1 MTALFRTLS
10 AKIAGILVV
19 FFLAAVTVIGLTL
32 LVSWRFEGGAAA
44 INDAGSERMHSYRLA
59 YLLSQSLQAD
69 PRDPTLPRQIRQEI
83 DDFEETLLRLERGD
97 PARPLSLPKDPTVQA
112 LVRELQHRWR
122 HRIKPLVLKIM
133 ETRDVG
139 HKKALMAEYQP
150 MLVEFVSRINHLV
163 LLVERSN
170 THYTALLRSFQVGL
184 VGLALFGTAFLI
196 YWFFLLVVRPVNK
209 LQHGMRSMAAEDFGV
224 RLPVE
229 SRDEF
234 GVLAA
239 GFNRMADH
247 LESLYATLEQRVEE
261 KTRSLEEKNQDLQM
275 LYEVAA
281 FLNEPAIL
289 EEMCHGVLSKMSQLL
304 GARGGVVRLVN
315 PASQQLPIVVHEGVS
330 ERFLQEEACLAVGEC
345 LCGKAAQD
353 GEPVSW
359 DLSKPSRQ
367 PLLYGCRDEGFEGVA
382 VVPIRAK
389 KQVLGIF
396 NLFFDHRRVL
406 TDAEIRLL
414 ETVARHLGVAIE
426 NLRLVSREK
435 EMAVSEER
443 NLLAQ
448 ELHDSIAQSLAFL
461 NIQVQLLHDSLTRG
475 DTGEALEVL
484 GQIGEGVQESY
495 DDVRELLVHFRTRV
509 DHADLESA
517 IRSALEKFEGQTGIK
532 TSFAASGGAPLAP
545 EYVIQVLHI
554 IQEALSNVR
563 KHAAAT
569 RVEVELR
576 RNAECRITVQDDG
589 KGFDP
594 GRYGGAGGEG
604 HVGIKIM
611 RERAHRIGAELDIA
625 SAPGAGTRVTL
636 VLPGPGGAAVSASP
650 HKG

>member
-1 MTALFRTLS
+1 MATFLFRTLS
-10 AKIAGILVV
+10 AKIVGILVV

-32 LVSWRFEGGAAA
+32 MLSWRFEGGAAA

-59 YLLSQSLQAD
+59 YLLSQSIQDGPQNPALSQAIT
-69 PRDPTLPRQIRQEI
+69 REI
-83 DDFEETLLRLERGD
+83 GDFEQTLRRLERGD
-97 PARPLSLPKDPTVQA
+97 PSRPLSLPKEAAVQT
-112 LVRELQHRWR
+112 LVRELQHRWQ
-122 HRIKPLVLKIM
+122 HRVKPLVLQIM
-133 ETRDVG
+133 KARDVAR
-139 HKKALMAEYQP
+139 KKALMAEYQP
-150 MLVEFVSRINHLV
+150 VLVEFVSNINRLV
-163 LLVERSN
+163 MMVERNN

-184 VGLALFGTAFLI
+184 VILALFGTAFLI
-196 YWFFLLVVRPVNK
+196 YWFFPQVVRPVNK
-209 LQHGMRSMAAEDFGV
+209 LQHGIRSMAAGDFGV

-247 LESLYATLEQRVEE
+247 LENLYGTLEQRVEE
-261 KTRSLEEKNQDLQM
+261 KTRSLEDKNRDLQM

-281 FLNEPAIL
+281 FLNEPATL
-289 EEMCHGVLSKMSQLL
+289 EEICQGVLTKMVQLL
-304 GARGGVVRLVN
+304 GAQGGVVRLVN
-315 PASQQLPIVVHEGVS
+315 HESRLLPVFAHQGVS
-330 ERFLQEEACLAVGEC
+330 AQFLARETELSLGQC
-345 LCGKAAQD
+345 LCGRAARD
-353 GEPVSW
+353 GTPVNW
-359 DLSKPSRQ
+359 DLSQSSPQ
-367 PLLYGCRDEGFEGVA
+367 PMLHSCRKEGFEGVA
-382 VVPIRAK
+382 VMPIRAK
-389 KQVLGIF
+389 KQVLGAF
-396 NLFFDHRRVL
+396 DLFFTRYREL
-406 TDAEIRLL
+406 AETEIRLL
-414 ETVARHLGVAIE
+414 ETVARHLGVAVE

-461 NIQVQLLHDSLTRG
+461 NIQVQLLQESLGRD

-484 GQIGEGVQESY
+484 GQIREGVQESY

-532 TSFAASGGAPLAP
+532 TAYDAGAVVPLAP

-563 KHAAAT
+563 KHAAAS
-569 RVEVELR
+569 RVEVLTR
-576 RNAECRITVQDDG
+576 YNGQYRITVQDDG

-594 GRYGGAGGEG
+594 GNVGGET

-611 RERAHRIGAELDIA
+611 RERAHRIGAELKIA
-625 SAPGAGTRVTL
+625 AAPEKGTRVTL
-636 VLPGPGGAAVSASP
+636 VLPGPKDRA
-650 HKG
+650 